1 MADATSTPPAEAPAL
16 TGLAGGWQVDPS
28 QVAAFVSAVQQVRD
42 DLNAVFGQVD
52 QLTSPAYLPLLGT
65 SPVGQALT
73 AKFTDRLSGEQGLLP
88 QLDTAL
94 AHLDEFVATAERTA
108 AKYTGT
114 DAAQA
119 DGLRVT

>member
-1 MADATSTPPAEAPAL
+1 MVDATSDPSGEAPAL

-42 DLNAVFGQVD
+42 DLNTVFGQVD

-88 QLDTAL
+88 QLNAAL
-94 AHLDEFVATAERTA
+94 AHLDDFVATAERTA

-114 DAAQA
+114 DADQA